1 MQTKIPTY
9 LTNIFQN
16 VMWKLCVEL
25 GHKIVFKFLAFIN
38 LFLWLEKLEFGQKKK
53 SPNLK
58 SKGNLRFGKQNLRF
72 L

>member
-25 GHKIVFKFLAFIN
+25 GHKIVLKFLAFIN
-38 LFLWLEKLEFGQKKK
+38 LFLGLEKLELGQKKN
-53 SPNLK
+53 PQIW
-58 SKGNLRFGKQNLRF
+58 NLRETLDLENKI
-72 L
+72 

>member
-1 MQTKIPTY
+1 MMETKIPTY

-38 LFLWLEKLEFGQKKK
+38 LFLGLEKLELGQKKN
-53 SPNLK
+53 PQIW
-58 SKGNLRFGKQNLRF
+58 NLRETLDLENKI
-72 L
+72 

>member
-38 LFLWLEKLEFGQKKK
+38 LFLGLEKLELGQKKN
-53 SPNLK
+53 PQIW
-58 SKGNLRFGKQNLRF
+58 NLRETLDLENKI
-72 L
+72 

>member
-9 LTNIFQN
+9 LTNIFLN

-38 LFLWLEKLEFGQKKK
+38 LFLGLEKLDFGQKKN
-53 SPNLK
+53 SQIW
-58 SKGNLRFGKQNLRF
+58 NLRETLDLENKI
-72 L
+72 

>member
-16 VMWKLCVEL
+16 VMWKLCAEL

-38 LFLWLEKLEFGQKKK
+38 LFLGLEKLELGQKKN
-53 SPNLK
+53 PQIW
-58 SKGNLRFGKQNLRF
+58 NLRETLDLENKI
-72 L
+72 

>member
-38 LFLWLEKLEFGQKKK
+38 LFLGLEKLEFGQKKN
-53 SPNLK
+53 PQIW
-58 SKGNLRFGKQNLRF
+58 NLRETLDLENKI
-72 L
+72 

>member
-1 MQTKIPTY
+1 MQTKTPTY

-38 LFLWLEKLEFGQKKK
+38 LFLGLEKLDFGQKKN
-53 SPNLK
+53 SQIW
-58 SKGNLRFGKQNLRF
+58 NLRETLDLENKI
-72 L
+72 